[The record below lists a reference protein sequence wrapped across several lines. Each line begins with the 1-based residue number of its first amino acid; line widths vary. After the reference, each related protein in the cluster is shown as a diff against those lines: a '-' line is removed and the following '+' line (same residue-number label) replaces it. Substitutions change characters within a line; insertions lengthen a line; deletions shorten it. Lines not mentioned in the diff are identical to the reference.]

1 MIVSFKNKGREDLY
15 TTGRARY
22 VSPNHVA
29 KLKRILAALDRSDSL
44 QGMNLPGF
52 GLHKLKG
59 DRSGQCA
66 VQVSGNWRVTFGFTP
81 DGFVD
86 VDYEDYH

>member
-1 MIVSFKNKGREDLY
+1 MIRSIKHRGLKDLY
-15 TTGRARY
+15 ETGRGRY
-22 VSPNHVA
+22 VQPNHVA

-52 GLHKLKG
+52 RLHKLKG
-59 DRSGQCA
+59 DRSGRYA
-66 VQVSGNWRVTFGFTP
+66 VQVSGNWRVTFRFTP
-81 DGFVD
+81 DGFED

>member
-1 MIVSFKNKGREDLY
+1 MIISIKHRGLKDLY
-15 TTGRARY
+15 ENGRARY

-29 KLKRILAALDRSDSL
+29 KLRHILAALDRSDGL

-52 GLHKLKG
+52 GLHRLKG
-59 DRSGQCA
+59 DRSGQHA
-66 VQVSGNWRVTFGFTP
+66 VQVSGNWRVTFRFTP

>member
-1 MIVSFKNKGREDLY
+1 MIISFKHSGLEHLY
-15 TTGRARY
+15 DNGQARY

-29 KLKRILAALDRSDSL
+29 RLKRILVTLDSSYSL

-52 GLHKLKG
+52 GLHKLRG
-59 DRSGQCA
+59 DRSGHHA
-66 VQVSGNWRVTFGFTP
+66 VQVSGNWRVTFRSTR

-86 VDYEDYH
+86 ID

>member
-1 MIVSFKNKGREDLY
+1 MFRL
-15 TTGRARY
+15 
-22 VSPNHVA
+22 NHVA

-52 GLHKLKG
+52 GLHKLRG
-59 DRSGQCA
+59 DRFGQHA
-66 VQVSGNWRVTFGFTP
+66 VQVSGNWRVSFRFTP

>member
-1 MIVSFKNKGREDLY
+1 MIISFKNKGLEDFY

-22 VSPNHVA
+22 VSPNHVE
-29 KLKRILAALDRSDSL
+29 KLKRILAALDRSTSL

-52 GLHKLKG
+52 RLHKLIG
-59 DRSGQCA
+59 DRSSRHA
-66 VQVSGNWRVTFGFTP
+66 VQVSRNWRVTFRFTP
-81 DGFVD
+81 DGFID

>member
-1 MIVSFKNKGREDLY
+1 MIVSFKNKGLEDLY

-22 VSPNHVA
+22 VSPNHIA
-29 KLKRILAALDRSDSL
+29 KLKRILAALDHSDSL

-52 GLHKLKG
+52 RLHKLKG
-59 DRSGQCA
+59 DRIGQHA
-66 VQVSGNWRVTFGFTP
+66 VQVSGNWRVTFRLIP

-86 VDYEDYH
+86 IDYEDYH